1 MMTIA
6 YFSNFLN
13 HHQKSVA
20 DELASTEGIEY
31 TFVETVPMYDWLK
44 KGGYSD
50 YSNESYV
57 LRAWENTEN
66 KQKAVELAKTV
77 DVALFAGPDVLYLEI
92 IRARCCDKLSFE
104 VSERWL
110 KKGWINILSPR
121 LLKSIWNYHVLFKKK
136 NFYKLCASAFCAN
149 DQYKLLS
156 FRNRCYK
163 WGYFTKIDTNLDV
176 ESYLVN
182 RPISKAVSI
191 MWCSRFLKLKHPELP
206 ILMAKKLKDKG
217 FCFILNMYGSG
228 IKLEVAKKLVR
239 KLDIEDVV
247 SFKGTMPNDEILR
260 AMRQHEI
267 FLFTSDQNEGWG
279 AVANE
284 AMSNGCVLIAS
295 NQIGSVP
302 FLVKDGET
310 GLSFKSAGKNY
321 GFVGGDSLKIDEIAL
336 NSLTDR
342 VEMLLINPLQR
353 KRIAINGYR
362 RIRDIWSPKN
372 AAKNLLI
379 LIKDFQEGRETSIN
393 EGPCSK
399 AYPVNIC

>member
-77 DVALFAGPDVLYLEI
+77 DVALFGGPDVLYLEI

-136 NFYKLCASAFCAN
+136 NFYKLCASAFCVN
-149 DQYKLLS
+149 DQYKLSS

-163 WGYFTKIDTNLDV
+163 WGYFTKVDTNLDV
-176 ESYLVN
+176 ESNLIN
-182 RPISKAVSI
+182 RPISKVVSI
-191 MWCSRFLKLKHPELP
+191 MWCSRFLKWKHPELP

-228 IKLEVAKKLVR
+228 IKLEAAKKLVR

-247 SFKGTMPNDEILR
+247 SFKGIMPNDEILK

-295 NQIGSVP
+295 NLIGSVP
-302 FLVKDGET
+302 FLVEDGET
-310 GLSFKSAGKNY
+310 GFSFKSAGKNS
-321 GFVGGDSLKIDEIAL
+321 GFVGDLLKVDEIAL
-336 NSLTDR
+336 NSLTNK
-342 VEMLLINPLQR
+342 VEMLLINPRER

-362 RIRDIWSPKN
+362 RIRDVWSPEN
-372 AAKNLLI
+372 ATRNLLT
-379 LIKDFQEGRETSIN
+379 LIKDLHDGRETSIS

-399 AYPVNIC
+399 AYPI